1 MVEAKRNKLYFQG
14 QKISP
19 LKDTDAREYELLM
32 RQDVD
37 GVPCFPYS
45 DFLEIMTNHD
55 RHKAYMEDVY
65 LFLKDVLTKNP
76 TDIFS
81 FNLEYQEL
89 FYEET
94 FDVLNRFD
102 DSERA
107 RLKMELTERLP
118 LQRCNFYDEF
128 LPKEQIAK
136 LSKLGYAIVLDDFLI
151 GMNALAGLFD
161 VQEYVSRIKVS
172 VLQLKKHMSLVTILD
187 ILRVTIGGLDSLDLE
202 VVIEGVEDQDLL
214 TTLPA
219 GWRQQ
224 SFYYSNPENLIP
236 IEY

>member
-14 QKISP
+14 QRISP

-65 LFLKDVLTKNP
+65 VFLKAVLAKNP

-94 FDVLNRFD
+94 FDVLDRFD

-128 LPKEQIAK
+128 FTQSTDCQTIE
-136 LSKLGYAIVLDDFLI
+136 
-151 GMNALAGLFD
+151 AGLCHCF
-161 VQEYVSRIKVS
+161 
-172 VLQLKKHMSLVTILD
+172 
-187 ILRVTIGGLDSLDLE
+187 G
-202 VVIEGVEDQDLL
+202 
-214 TTLPA
+214 
-219 GWRQQ
+219 
-224 SFYYSNPENLIP
+224 
-236 IEY
+236 